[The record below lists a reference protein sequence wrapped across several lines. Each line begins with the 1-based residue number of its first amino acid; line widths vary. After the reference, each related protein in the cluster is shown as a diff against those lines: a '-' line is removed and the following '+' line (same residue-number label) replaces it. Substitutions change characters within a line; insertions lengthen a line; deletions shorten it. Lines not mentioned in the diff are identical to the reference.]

1 MQMIPLKEVA
11 RTPMMGMRQSALPLR
26 SRIEA
31 ALAEGQGVTVDFTGV
46 EATQSFVDELIG
58 VLVGTRGPKVL
69 EQVTFKGCSESV
81 RGVLRFVVSDRA
93 RDFARRMH

>member
-26 SRIEA
+26 TRIEE
-31 ALAEGQGVTVDFTGV
+31 ALQDGQSVTVDFTGV
-46 EATQSFVDELIG
+46 EATQSFIDELIG
-58 VLVGTRGPKVL
+58 VLVGTRGPSIL
-69 EQVTFKGCSESV
+69 ERLSFKGCSESV

-93 RDFARRMH
+93 RDFAKRMH